1 MRWRRASEGFD
12 LSAIPCLGGGL
23 GRVGL
28 GLDRLVQG
36 LDVLLHVLALVL
48 VLEPERLVLHDLL
61 LLGQVGLRRL
71 PLLRRHPDR
80 LLLSRSRTSRTGRR
94 KEGSSD
100 GGVLGF
106 GAGLLEEGEG
116 RGGGE
121 EEVSRDAV
129 DLVPEVDAGPPER
142 V

>member
-1 MRWRRASEGFD
+1 
-12 LSAIPCLGGGL
+12 
-23 GRVGL
+23 
-28 GLDRLVQG
+28 VQG

-71 PLLRRHPDR
+71 PLLRWHPDR

-106 GAGLLEEGEG
+106 GAGPLEEGEG